1 MWQNNKNIHQC
12 PPSAMWGGY
21 DECCVWH
28 VDALRGHEDCVN
40 VCLCQVRICQ
50 KVYVIAGITLL
61 KLALGGLCLFASVK
75 SFVLTLICPLLI
87 PQIRLMRGSLSGGIL
102 IGSGWILYDIQIIA
116 ALNGNTKPLS
126 PERSL
131 SPISLVVSLPP
142 TTSAVRSHSQKK
154 GFRRHASM

>member
-1 MWQNNKNIHQC
+1 MLYVQLVKKQKTSFMWQNNKNIHQC

-21 DECCVWH
+21 DGCCVQH
-28 VDALRGHEDCVN
+28 VDALRGQEDCVN

-87 PQIRLMRGSLSGGIL
+87 P
-102 IGSGWILYDIQIIA
+102 
-116 ALNGNTKPLS
+116 
-126 PERSL
+126 
-131 SPISLVVSLPP
+131 
-142 TTSAVRSHSQKK
+142 
-154 GFRRHASM
+154 